1 MPDASLAAIWIKT
14 SHGGPMDP
22 VTETRLIAGRGV
34 DGSADSDGKRQV
46 TLLAKEAWDRVMA
59 GLGADV
65 DPAARRANLLVTG
78 VELAGTTGRT
88 LRVGPCRIRI
98 QGETTPCGL
107 LDKALPG
114 LREALL
120 PDWGAGAY
128 GEILDDGD
136 ISIGEQVAWED

>member
-1 MPDASLAAIWIKT
+1 MPEASLAAIWIKT

-22 VTETRLIAGRGV
+22 VTETRLIAGQGV
-34 DGSADSDGKRQV
+34 EGSADSDGKRQV
-46 TLLAKEAWDRVMA
+46 TLVEKEAWDRVMA
-59 GLGADV
+59 QLGADI

-98 QGETTPCGL
+98 QGETAPCGL
-107 LDKALPG
+107 MDKALPG

-128 GEILDDGD
+128 GEVLDDGD

>member
-34 DGSADSDGKRQV
+34 EGSADSDGKRQV
-46 TLLAKEAWDRVMA
+46 TLLEKEVWDGVMA
-59 GLGADV
+59 RMGADV

-78 VELAGTTGRT
+78 VRLAESTGRT

-98 QGETTPCGL
+98 QGETAPCGL
-107 LDKALPG
+107 MDKALPG
-114 LREALL
+114 LRDALT
-120 PDWGAGAY
+120 PGWGAGAY

-136 ISIGEQVAWED
+136 ISIGEQVLWED